1 MAGVD
6 RTAAA
11 ALFEEQVAPRVIE
24 KATESSVA
32 LSTLPVI
39 PMGSGT
45 TRVPVLAALPSA
57 AFLSG
62 DQAAKPESAVSW
74 SDKTITAEEIAV
86 IVPISESAIADA
98 TVDIVDSIV
107 RLIGQE
113 FGRVLDAAVFFG
125 TGAPATYPT
134 GGVHGLA
141 VAETQTVAAV
151 DEPAT
156 DIDALYSIL
165 ESAGF
170 DPTDV
175 YAGRAYRSTLRSV
188 TDGSGTPLYQPM
200 NGSVNVGSLY
210 GVPLSYPLG
219 WDAAKA
225 DALAVDDSGLMLGLR
240 QDVTIKMLSE
250 ATLTS
255 FGNLAEKDSVAVR
268 AVMRVG
274 FQVANPVTIHSG
286 AQVYPVAALTP
297 KV

>member
-11 ALFEEQVAPRVIE
+11 ALFEEQVAPQVIQ

-57 AFLSG
+57 SFLSG

-74 SDKTITAEEIAV
+74 ADKTITAEEIAV

-98 TVDIVDSIV
+98 TVDIVGSIV
-107 RLIGQE
+107 DLIAQE
-113 FGRVLDAAVFFG
+113 FARVLDAAVFFG

-134 GGVHGLA
+134 GGVHGIA
-141 VAETQTVAAV
+141 NSNGQTVVATDA
-151 DEPAT
+151 PAT
-156 DIDALYSIL
+156 DINALYAIL
-165 ESAGF
+165 EENGF

-175 YAGRAYRSTLRSV
+175 YAGRAYKSLLRGV
-188 TDGSGTPLYQPM
+188 KDGNATPLYQPM
-200 NGSVNVGSLY
+200 DGSATFPALY
-210 GVPLSYPLG
+210 GVPLAYPLG

-225 DALAVDDSGLMLGLR
+225 DALAVDDSALILGLR

-274 FQVANPVTIHSG
+274 FQIANPVTIHAG
-286 AQVYPVAALTP
+286 AQFYPVAALTP
-297 KV
+297 MV